1 MAGRTALHIAA
12 KYNYLESVK
21 VLLYELANPFRKD
34 HGGKM
39 AIDLTKSL
47 IVQYFLN
54 RARLVKINIIFLV
67 TYYPFNG

>member
-21 VLLYELANPFRKD
+21 VLLYEIANPFRKD
-34 HGGKM
+34 HCGEM

-47 IVQYFLN
+47 MIQFFLT
-54 RARLVKINIIFLV
+54 RARLVKINLIS
-67 TYYPFNG
+67 